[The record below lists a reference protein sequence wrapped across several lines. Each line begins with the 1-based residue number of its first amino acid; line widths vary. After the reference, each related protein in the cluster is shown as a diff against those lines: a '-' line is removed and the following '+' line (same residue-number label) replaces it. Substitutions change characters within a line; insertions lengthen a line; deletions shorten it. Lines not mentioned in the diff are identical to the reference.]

1 MVFIRLGIL
10 SKNYWSL
17 LNHPLMANIWE
28 KYISFL
34 AENLNSG
41 LSYLITTVINISN
54 CPSSPLFLVISGA
67 YLRIYRFVLVTE
79 DNGRNIYG
87 SAGFEA
93 LKRQQSTCFCL
104 TMGGTL
110 SHFFQS
116 GHALLSS
123 SHNRYAY
130 F

>member
-1 MVFIRLGIL
+1 MNNQL
-10 SKNYWSL
+10 SYCWL
-17 LNHPLMANIWE
+17 VDANIR
-28 KYISFL
+28 
-34 AENLNSG
+34 ASG
-41 LSYLITTVINISN
+41 ADIDLPVIIIN
-54 CPSSPLFLVISGA
+54 CSSSPYFFGISGA

-93 LKRQQSTCFCL
+93 LKRQQSACFCL